1 MLENKKLDIN
11 KKDENGLN
19 SFWIAARYGNGE
31 IMRVLAEHGI
41 DIYNTDKRGNN
52 ALHISAK
59 FDDRTNICKMLVNS
73 HYNLDAQNNDGDT
86 ATHIAAQKGHLDQLT
101 ALVEA
106 GADLNLVNYHQLSPL
121 YLAIL
126 NDKQDC
132 IEYLLDNGALAFHDG
147 SDKEKDR
154 SPIFLA
160 IRRENQEVLTLIF
173 DQTEPEDQIK
183 IKNSQGLTPAM
194 FAAKNNYQES
204 LNVLVLLNADSI
216 NEED

>member
-1 MLENKKLDIN
+1 MT
-11 KKDENGLN
+11 
-19 SFWIAARYGNGE
+19 S
-31 IMRVLAEHGI
+31 
-41 DIYNTDKRGNN
+41 
-52 ALHISAK
+52 
-59 FDDRTNICKMLVNS
+59 
-73 HYNLDAQNNDGDT
+73 
-86 ATHIAAQKGHLDQLT
+86 
-101 ALVEA
+101 LVEA
-106 GADLNLVNYHQLSPL
+106 GADINLLNFHSLSPL

-132 IEYLLDNGALAFHDG
+132 VEFLLDNGAMAFHDG
-147 SDKEKDR
+147 TDKEKDR

-160 IRRENQEVLTLIF
+160 IRRENQEMLTMIF
-173 DQTEPEDQIK
+173 DQTEAEDQIR